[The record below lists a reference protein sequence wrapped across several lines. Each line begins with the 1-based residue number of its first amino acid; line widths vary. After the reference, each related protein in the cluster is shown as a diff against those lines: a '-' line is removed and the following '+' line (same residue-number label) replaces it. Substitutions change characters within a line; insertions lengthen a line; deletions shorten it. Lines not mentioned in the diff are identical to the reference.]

1 MQNENSVRD
10 PHARLNPQLPQ
21 NPVLPIEDAKV
32 GEVSSEHYL
41 ASSEQDPAYSRS
53 SISSLLSAN
62 KRQALHFRRHMIRR
76 QVRVDA
82 GHLQVAVTEQL
93 LERQESASVH
103 QEVTGEGVTERVP
116 GTCRRRNLRSG
127 IQR

>member
-1 MQNENSVRD
+1 
-10 PHARLNPQLPQ
+10 
-21 NPVLPIEDAKV
+21 
-32 GEVSSEHYL
+32 
-41 ASSEQDPAYSRS
+41 
-53 SISSLLSAN
+53 
-62 KRQALHFRRHMIRR
+62 MIRR
-76 QVRVDA
+76 QVCVDA

-93 LERQESASVH
+93 LERQESSSVH